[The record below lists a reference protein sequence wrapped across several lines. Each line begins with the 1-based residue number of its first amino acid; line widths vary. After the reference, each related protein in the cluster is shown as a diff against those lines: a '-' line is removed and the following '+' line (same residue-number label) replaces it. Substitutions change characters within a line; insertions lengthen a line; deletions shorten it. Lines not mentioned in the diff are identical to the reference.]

1 MPKIAITNALI
12 FDGYE
17 TQTDRTV
24 TIDNDI
30 TGTDTTDVQVLDCRG
45 MTLLPGLIDAH
56 VHMLLN
62 NDESTHL
69 LKPMAE
75 CGVTTALDMGHLPAA
90 VRNAFRGQTGLADLR
105 FAASFATSSG
115 STHSRMGQL
124 PKTHLDDSTGQAAQF
139 VQERIDEG
147 ADYVGVV
154 ADISGP
160 TRDPE
165 RLGH

>member
-12 FDGYE
+12 FNGYGIK
-17 TQTDRTV
+17 TDRMV
-24 TIDNDI
+24 TIDNGI
-30 TGTDTTDVQVLDCRG
+30 VSTDATDARVLDCSG

-56 VHMLLN
+56 VHMLPN

-69 LKPMAE
+69 LKHMAE

-90 VRNAFRGQTGLADLR
+90 VRNAFCGQAGLADLR
-105 FAASFATSSG
+105 FATSSG

-124 PKTHLDDSTGQAAQF
+124 PKTHLGDSTGQAAQF
-139 VQERIDEG
+139 VQERINEG

-160 TRDPE
+160 ARDPE